1 MLRKLQQFFSEQM
14 APQAEGDTEHSL
26 RLATAALLIELSK
39 ADFEED
45 SAEREAIQRLLQR
58 DHGVSGEKLE
68 ELLALAE
75 QQFAEDNAYHPYTSL
90 INEHYSPEQKV
101 ALIET
106 LWQVAL
112 ADGDISK
119 YEDHLIRKIAELI
132 YVPHREFIRT
142 KLKVT
147 DQLS

>member
-14 APQAEGDTEHSL
+14 APQGSGDTDHRL
-26 RLATAALLIELSK
+26 RVATAALLIELSK
-39 ADFEED
+39 ADFEQD
-45 SAEREAIQRLLQR
+45 SAERDAIQRLLRR
-58 DHGVSGEKLE
+58 DGLTDEELN

-101 ALIET
+101 ELIEA
-106 LWQVAL
+106 LWRVAL
-112 ADGDISK
+112 ADGEISK
-119 YEDHLIRKIAELI
+119 YEDHLIRKISELI
-132 YVPHREFIRT
+132 YVPHREFFRT

-147 DQLS
+147 NELD

>member
-1 MLRKLQQFFSEQM
+1 MLRKLQQFCSEQM
-14 APQAEGDTEHSL
+14 APQAEGDTDHRL

-39 ADFEED
+39 ADFEQD
-45 SAEREAIQRLLQR
+45 SAERDAIQHLLQR
-58 DHGVSGEKLE
+58 DGLSDDELD
-68 ELLALAE
+68 ELLELAE

-101 ALIET
+101 ELIET

-112 ADGDISK
+112 ADGEISK
-119 YEDHLIRKIAELI
+119 YEDHLIRKISELI

>member
-14 APQAEGDTEHSL
+14 APQAEGDTDHRL

-39 ADFEED
+39 ADFEQD
-45 SAEREAIQRLLQR
+45 SAERDAIQHLLQL
-58 DHGVSGEKLE
+58 DDLSDDELD
-68 ELLALAE
+68 ELLELAE

-101 ALIET
+101 ELIET

-112 ADGDISK
+112 ADGEISK
-119 YEDHLIRKIAELI
+119 YEDHLIRKISELI

>member
-14 APQAEGDTEHSL
+14 APQGSGDTDHRL
-26 RLATAALLIELSK
+26 RVATAALLIELSK
-39 ADFEED
+39 ADFEQD
-45 SAEREAIQRLLQR
+45 SAERDAIQRLLRR
-58 DHGVSGEKLE
+58 DGLTDEELN

-101 ALIET
+101 ELIEA
-106 LWQVAL
+106 LWRVAL
-112 ADGDISK
+112 ADGEISK
-119 YEDHLIRKIAELI
+119 YEDHLIRKISELI

-147 DQLS
+147 NELD

>member
-14 APQAEGDTEHSL
+14 APQAAGDTDHRL

-39 ADFEED
+39 ADFEQD
-45 SAEREAIQRLLQR
+45 SAERDAIQHLLQR
-58 DHGVSGEKLE
+58 DGLSDDELD
-68 ELLALAE
+68 ELLELAE

-101 ALIET
+101 ELIET

-112 ADGDISK
+112 ADGEISK
-119 YEDHLIRKIAELI
+119 YEDHLIRKISELI

>member
-14 APQAEGDTEHSL
+14 APQAEGDTDHRL

-39 ADFEED
+39 ADFEQD
-45 SAEREAIQRLLQR
+45 SAERDAIQHLLQR
-58 DHGVSGEKLE
+58 DDLSDDELD
-68 ELLALAE
+68 ELLELAE

-101 ALIET
+101 ELIET

-112 ADGDISK
+112 ADGEISK
-119 YEDHLIRKIAELI
+119 YEDHLIRKISELI

>member
-14 APQAEGDTEHSL
+14 APQAEGDTDHRL

-39 ADFEED
+39 ADFEQD
-45 SAEREAIQRLLQR
+45 SAERDAIQHLLQR
-58 DHGVSGEKLE
+58 DGLSDDELD
-68 ELLALAE
+68 ELLELAE

-101 ALIET
+101 ELIET

-112 ADGDISK
+112 ADGEISK
-119 YEDHLIRKIAELI
+119 YEDHLIRKISELI